1 MTRVIAV
8 ANQKGG
14 VGKTTTTINLGASLA
29 ERGRSVLVLDLDP
42 QASLTLALE
51 QPRAANADPEH
62 AAAGFTVR
70 DVILRALHGDAGP
83 FDGVITATRSGL
95 DLAPASVELSAVEM
109 DLGREPLGVFAL
121 REALENLPKTYDY
134 VLIDCPPSLG
144 ILTTNALAAATGV
157 VIPLQADYLAL
168 RGVELLL
175 NTIGKI
181 QKRANPQLSVLAV
194 VLTMADVRTLH
205 AREVIAAARAAF
217 GQQVPVL
224 ESVVPYSVR
233 VKEAPLAQASV
244 LEYASDS
251 AAAEAYRRLAQAI
264 EP

>member
-14 VGKTTTTINLGASLA
+14 VGKTTTTVNLGAALA
-29 ERGRSVLVLDLDP
+29 ERGRAVLVLDLDP
-42 QASLTLALE
+42 QASLTLALD
-51 QPRAANADPEH
+51 QPPAPATDPAAPE
-62 AAAGFTVR
+62 TELTIR
-70 DVILRALHGDAGP
+70 DVILRAMRGEAQP
-83 FDGVITATRSGL
+83 FTGVIRSTRSGL
-95 DLAPASVELSAVEM
+95 DLVPASVELSAIEM
-109 DLGREPLGVFAL
+109 DLAREPLGVFAL
-121 REALENLPKTYDY
+121 KDALEALPSAYDY
-134 VLIDCPPSLG
+134 ALIDCPPSLG
-144 ILTTNALAAATGV
+144 ILTTNALAAAAGV

-175 NTIGKI
+175 NTISKI

-194 VLTMADVRTLH
+194 VLTLADVRTLH
-205 AREVIAAARAAF
+205 TREVIAAAHAAF
-217 GQQVPVL
+217 GQRVPVL
-224 ESVVPYSVR
+224 DAVVPYSVR
-233 VKEAPLAQASV
+233 LKEAPLAQASV